1 MKRSCDVTI
10 SVLLKIISVYK
21 YIHNLT
27 KKINPY
33 YDQNFP
39 HLGGMPYFHMVVLK
53 ICNSFRQKSKY
64 FHVAAMETE

>member
-1 MKRSCDVTI
+1 MKRSCDVAI
-10 SVLLKIISVYK
+10 SVLTENYFCE

-39 HLGGMPYFHMVVLK
+39 HLGSMPYFHMVVLK